1 MQLPEDGKSWLF
13 SNIDDY
19 NNNKDN
25 NLRLPRKTNG
35 ELYKLENLNEEQF
48 KIAYVILKKIK
59 EWVSLYNATEDRK
72 RNLNHYE

>member
-13 SNIDDY
+13 AKIDDY

-35 ELYKLENLNEEQF
+35 ELYKLEDLNEEQF

-59 EWVSLYNATEDRK
+59 EWLSLYNATEDRK
-72 RNLNHYE
+72 KKFKPL

>member
-1 MQLPEDGKSWLF
+1 MQLPDDGKSWLF

-35 ELYKLENLNEEQF
+35 ELYKLEDLNKEQF

-59 EWVSLYNATEDRK
+59 EWPSLYNATEDRK
-72 RNLNHYE
+72 KKF

>member
-19 NNNKDN
+19 NNNKEN

-35 ELYKLENLNEEQF
+35 ELYKLEDLNEEQF
-48 KIAYVILKKIK
+48 KIAYVILK
-59 EWVSLYNATEDRK
+59 R
-72 RNLNHYE
+72 

>member
-25 NLRLPRKTNG
+25 NLRLPRKTIG
-35 ELYKLENLNEEQF
+35 ELYKLEDLNEEQF
-48 KIAYVILKKIK
+48 KIAYVILKK
-59 EWVSLYNATEDRK
+59 NK
-72 RNLNHYE
+72 RMAKSI